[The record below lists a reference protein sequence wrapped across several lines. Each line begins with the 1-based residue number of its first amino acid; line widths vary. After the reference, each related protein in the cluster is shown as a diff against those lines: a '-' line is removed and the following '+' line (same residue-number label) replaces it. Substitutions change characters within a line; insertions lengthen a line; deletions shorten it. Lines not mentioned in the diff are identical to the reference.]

1 MVPEINDTVAK
12 GQPYTNV
19 GESIME
25 IADHCPECGSDDI
38 EFQCQQTTKSPAGD
52 GRLRLNEVDT
62 LFVLGCNYCSET
74 IQTLTG
80 DEAAHA
86 LTAHLRAEA

>member
-1 MVPEINDTVAK
+1 MD
-12 GQPYTNV
+12 
-19 GESIME
+19 
-25 IADHCPECGSDDI
+25 IAEQCPECGSDDI
-38 EFQCQQTTKSPAGD
+38 EFQCHQTTKSSAGD

-86 LTAHLRAEA
+86 LTAHLRAGA